1 MNIIFDLDGTLIDSS
16 DRMYKLFCTLV
27 PQCRM
32 SKAQYWDYKRNKIN
46 HEQLIMKYFPEINF
60 EIFRNQWMKLIE
72 SDYYLAMDV
81 NYIDTIKV
89 LQKLQKQNILY
100 LLTARQNKEGLIKE
114 LDRLELRNFFE
125 KIFTTEGK
133 CSKQELWLKM
143 IQKYE
148 KLDNK
153 DNVFI
158 SDMGMDILIGNRMG
172 YKTVAI
178 SHGFMNREKL
188 QEYIPDVIIDELE
201 QLLAYC

>member
-16 DRMYKLFCTLV
+16 DRMYRLFCTLV

-89 LQKLQKQNILY
+89 LQKLQKQNILF